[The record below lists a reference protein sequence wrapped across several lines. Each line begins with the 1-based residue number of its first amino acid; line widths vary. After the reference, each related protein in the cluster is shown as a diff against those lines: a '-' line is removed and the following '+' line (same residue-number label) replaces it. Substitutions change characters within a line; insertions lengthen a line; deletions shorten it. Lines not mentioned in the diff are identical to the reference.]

1 MLQLKY
7 PDIVPPVT
15 TTPEL
20 PLTPGAHPEL
30 FPVITEEGEVTART
44 TRAVCHSGAMW
55 LHPVV
60 HLHIFNSRGELYLQR
75 RSMKKDIQPGKWDTA
90 VGGHVDYGEQI
101 ETALRREACEELGFL
116 EFTPVELF
124 HYVWQ
129 SEREREMVCAFRT
142 TYDGALTPDLDE
154 VSEGRY
160 WSLDELQAALGTG
173 IFTPQFEQEL
183 PKLLQA
189 CSE

>member
-30 FPVITEEGEVTART
+30 FPVITEEGVVTART

-101 ETALRREACEELGFL
+101 ETALRREAREELGFL
-116 EFTPVELF
+116 ELTRSARAATGAWTSCRPR
-124 HYVWQ
+124 WA
-129 SEREREMVCAFRT
+129 RESSRLSSSRSCRNCCRRAPNKLAEMARLEPRMYLGTSVC
-142 TYDGALTPDLDE
+142 
-154 VSEGRY
+154 SEGY
-160 WSLDELQAALGTG
+160 VE
-173 IFTPQFEQEL
+173 
-183 PKLLQA
+183 
-189 CSE
+189 